1 MGSPLVA
8 SASVA
13 ATLLLAAGCGAP
25 ATEVRWPASPEG
37 VSMAGEL
44 SATARTQGGATP
56 LAPTGLPLDG
66 EDLPPDAPG
75 IHARSFVFDGM
86 WVAEVVLGDAPPDAE
101 LPLVVMFHGRGDR
114 PRIPGGPFGRV
125 PTPIR
130 VLIPRGPLALGSG
143 YAWARFSVTQNRH
156 DELAADLVAIAR
168 RMARLIRHV
177 ERTRPTAGTPFVT
190 GFSQGAMV
198 SWTLSVRHPDV
209 AGLVIPMAGWVPP
222 AARPSPLPAQ
232 PPVRAMHGTADP
244 IVRIDP
250 TREWVQQQRDAGVDL
265 TWLELEGVAHVVT
278 PEMNAQFEAWLE
290 EACHQRA
297 PGLTGGLGEPG
308 ADPEPLEPYE
318 PPIEVLEEEAVPAP
332 LPEEAEEVSEE
343 PVVPEDAASLDP
355 EASPLEASEERGQP
369 GDAPNDA
376 APHEEDPAHE
386 EDEPIE
392 NEPAHEGEEDPV
404 HETRARTTG
413 HTQGAARRSPS
424 RCLRRWRETRAGR
437 PGWPGSTGAAARRS
451 TRRRSRCGR
460 GRGCIGSL
468 GPATPRRAVDD
479 RPATRRDRTR
489 RRTAASRPRASYLRP
504 AGLLGQS
511 PPPSRRTEAP

>member
-1 MGSPLVA
+1 MWSPFVA

-177 ERTRPTAGTPFVT
+177 ERTRPTAGTPIVT

-297 PGLTGGLGEPG
+297 PGLSGGLGEPG

-332 LPEEAEEVSEE
+332 LPEEAEEVAEE
-343 PVVPEDAASLDP
+343 PVVPE
-355 EASPLEASEERGQP
+355 EADPLEAAEDGGAQNEA
-369 GDAPNDA
+369 DARDDA
-376 APHEEDPAHE
+376 SSD
-386 EDEPIE
+386 DGTG
-392 NEPAHEGEEDPV
+392 GE
-404 HETRARTTG
+404 TTG
-413 HTQGAARRSPS
+413 DHSGAGHDHAGDDHAGRDHAGRDHAGRDHADDGHADDDHADDDHADDDRAGGGEADDDQAGDGSPS
-424 RCLRRWRETRAGR
+424 
-437 PGWPGSTGAAARRS
+437 
-451 TRRRSRCGR
+451 
-460 GRGCIGSL
+460 
-468 GPATPRRAVDD
+468 
-479 RPATRRDRTR
+479 DRT
-489 RRTAASRPRASYLRP
+489 
-504 AGLLGQS
+504 
-511 PPPSRRTEAP
+511 APD

>member
-1 MGSPLVA
+1 MGSPFVA

-75 IHARSFVFDGM
+75 IQARSFVFDGL

-177 ERTRPTAGTPFVT
+177 ERTRPTAGTPIVT

-332 LPEEAEEVSEE
+332 LPEEAEEVAEE
-343 PVVPEDAASLDP
+343 PVVSEEADPIEAAEDGGAQSEADAREDASSDD
-355 EASPLEASEERGQP
+355 GTD
-369 GDAPNDA
+369 G
-376 APHEEDPAHE
+376 
-386 EDEPIE
+386 
-392 NEPAHEGEEDPV
+392 
-404 HETRARTTG
+404 ETRGDHSGAG
-413 HTQGAARRSPS
+413 HDHAGDDHAGRDHAGRDHADDGHADDDRAGGGEADDDQAGDGSPS
-424 RCLRRWRETRAGR
+424 
-437 PGWPGSTGAAARRS
+437 
-451 TRRRSRCGR
+451 
-460 GRGCIGSL
+460 
-468 GPATPRRAVDD
+468 
-479 RPATRRDRTR
+479 DRT
-489 RRTAASRPRASYLRP
+489 
-504 AGLLGQS
+504 
-511 PPPSRRTEAP
+511 APD